1 MAAHITNDFRLPS
14 CPVTSA
20 ARATHE
26 LMKAVSCNS
35 LAPGPGRLPGP
46 TRSTTTSRVARL
58 ARHRRTR
65 TRTACTRLRAGRRR
79 TTHACTSRSPTHT
92 TMHIIPPTATAARTL
107 QPTTA
112 ATRQLRAS
120 VLDRL
125 ELGETPRRVELA
137 CQELGRSRWAAASL
151 QVTNYEFERVAH
163 TELHTPGLLATR
175 CKKLPRL
182 ERHALGSR
190 SRAGVTTSMRWRI
203 HSNANASMAPEAEVG
218 SSCRRGDA
226 RSRRKKRVTQLFGR
240 NLKVREKGQ
249 QKRGC

>member
-1 MAAHITNDFRLPS
+1 MPCDFS
-14 CPVTSA
+14 CA
-20 ARATHE
+20 ATHE

-46 TRSTTTSRVARL
+46 TRSTSRAARGSRASRDTVARARAQPAHACEQDGV
-58 ARHRRTR
+58 ARHTP
-65 TRTACTRLRAGRRR
+65 APLA
-79 TTHACTSRSPTHT
+79 HLHT
-92 TMHIIPPTATAARTL
+92 PPCIIPPTATAARTL

-112 ATRQLRAS
+112 AMRQLRAS

-163 TELHTPGLLATR
+163 TESHTHRACWSTR

-218 SSCRRGDA
+218 SSCRRVDA
-226 RSRRKKRVTQLFGR
+226 RSRRKKRVTQLF
-240 NLKVREKGQ
+240 EET
-249 QKRGC
+249 

>member
-46 TRSTTTSRVARL
+46 TRSCSSTTTSRVARL

-79 TTHACTSRSPTHT
+79 TTQACTSRSPTHT

-112 ATRQLRAS
+112 ATRQLQS
-120 VLDRL
+120 WTVSSL
-125 ELGETPRRVELA
+125 ERPHAESSSPAMSLVG
-137 CQELGRSRWAAASL
+137 QGGRQHHCKLRITSL
-151 QVTNYEFERVAH
+151 S
-163 TELHTPGLLATR
+163 ELHTPSYT
-175 CKKLPRL
+175 
-182 ERHALGSR
+182 H
-190 SRAGVTTSMRWRI
+190 RACW
-203 HSNANASMAPEAEVG
+203 
-218 SSCRRGDA
+218 
-226 RSRRKKRVTQLFGR
+226 
-240 NLKVREKGQ
+240 
-249 QKRGC
+249 

>member
-1 MAAHITNDFRLPS
+1 
-14 CPVTSA
+14 
-20 ARATHE
+20 
-26 LMKAVSCNS
+26 MKAVSCNS

-46 TRSTTTSRVARL
+46 TRSTSRAARGSRASRDTVARARAQPAHACEQDGV
-58 ARHRRTR
+58 ARHTPAPLAHLH
-65 TRTACTRLRAGRRR
+65 TPP
-79 TTHACTSRSPTHT
+79 CTSSHRLQQP
-92 TMHIIPPTATAARTL
+92 ARTL

-112 ATRQLRAS
+112 AMRQLRAS

-182 ERHALGSR
+182 ERDALGSR
-190 SRAGVTTSMRWRI
+190 SRAGVTTLMRWRI

-226 RSRRKKRVTQLFGR
+226 RSRRKKRVNATFWK
-240 NLKVREKGQ
+240 NLVSSKKRQ
-249 QKRGC
+249 QKMGLLC

>member
-1 MAAHITNDFRLPS
+1 
-14 CPVTSA
+14 
-20 ARATHE
+20 
-26 LMKAVSCNS
+26 MKAVSCNS

-46 TRSTTTSRVARL
+46 TRSTSRAARGSRVSRDTVARARAQPAHACEQDGV
-58 ARHRRTR
+58 ARHTP
-65 TRTACTRLRAGRRR
+65 APLA
-79 TTHACTSRSPTHT
+79 HLHT
-92 TMHIIPPTATAARTL
+92 PPCIIPPTATAARTL

-112 ATRQLRAS
+112 AMRQLRAS

-182 ERHALGSR
+182 ERDALGSR
-190 SRAGVTTSMRWRI
+190 SRAGVTTLMRWRI

-218 SSCRRGDA
+218 SSCRGDA
-226 RSRRKKRVTQLFGR
+226 RSRRKKRVTQL
-240 NLKVREKGQ
+240 LEET
-249 QKRGC
+249 

>member
-46 TRSTTTSRVARL
+46 TRSTSRAARGSRASRDTVARARAQPAHACEQDGV
-58 ARHRRTR
+58 ARHTP
-65 TRTACTRLRAGRRR
+65 APLA
-79 TTHACTSRSPTHT
+79 HLHT
-92 TMHIIPPTATAARTL
+92 PPCIIPPTATAARTL

-112 ATRQLRAS
+112 AMRQLRAS

-163 TELHTPGLLATR
+163 TELHTPGLLVTRRGARSCPGWSATR
-175 CKKLPRL
+175 S
-182 ERHALGSR
+182 A
-190 SRAGVTTSMRWRI
+190 AV
-203 HSNANASMAPEAEVG
+203 AEP
-218 SSCRRGDA
+218 A
-226 RSRRKKRVTQLFGR
+226 
-240 NLKVREKGQ
+240 
-249 QKRGC
+249 